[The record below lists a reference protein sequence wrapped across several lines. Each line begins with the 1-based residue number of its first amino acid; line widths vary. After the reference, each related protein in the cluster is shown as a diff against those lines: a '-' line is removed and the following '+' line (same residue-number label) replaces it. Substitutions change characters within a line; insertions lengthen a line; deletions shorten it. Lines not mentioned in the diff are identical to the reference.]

1 MTQLRIALTISG
13 AVSLGAYEGGALA
26 ALLVAVQ
33 ELSEDGAPPIR
44 IDAIAGAS
52 AGSITG
58 LLAARSLLN
67 GLDPV
72 YVMHESWVRRDSLE
86 RMRTRD
92 PHALLSVEALRK
104 DASDLLQPP
113 KEFSGRPVQQ
123 QGIKIHMSLACL
135 RGLTY
140 RLARLHGRPIEST
153 TYLDWGTFTLAPKA
167 TLDEYLEPTGA
178 SPLDFAL
185 ASGANALGFPPAP
198 LNRTLR
204 EEDQKQ
210 LARGEIIDLP
220 DPWSGWLWYTDG
232 GTIENQPLGRAVDLA
247 NEIDK
252 DGLGRRLALL
262 IHPHPATPPKDDSWA
277 EPNRRPPWIT
287 TLARADRIQRTQSL
301 YEDLRRAE
309 KTNSRLEWTQRLL
322 AVLEGAVDDKAR
334 AQLADLVGKFRAEKT
349 AIGRHEAEA
358 VAAEGPAAEGATK
371 ELLEEALQFAT
382 GLSGKHAVAVD
393 VVSPLLLD
401 EAGKTSVENL
411 LAGEFL
417 GHFGGFLNEDLRMSD
432 FVLGYRSMLRWLERL
447 GEYDVSPDLA
457 QRAYRAARRRVSAEW
472 DRFRFGTKTMRDLP
486 LNAKIDLGRLAAH
499 AARVTIGELIS
510 RSRP

>member
-1 MTQLRIALTISG
+1 MNQLRIALTISG
-13 AVSLGAYEGGALA
+13 AISLGAYEGGALA

-33 ELSEDGAPPIR
+33 ELTQNDTPPIR

-67 GLDPV
+67 GLDPE

-92 PHALLSVEALRK
+92 PHALLSVEALRR

-113 KEFSGRPVQQ
+113 AEFSGSPVQRQ
-123 QGIKIHMSLACL
+123 AIKIHMSLACL

-140 RLARLHGRPIEST
+140 RLARLHGEPIEST
-153 TYLDWGTFTLAPKA
+153 TYLDWGTFTLTPGA
-167 TLDEYLEPTGA
+167 TLDEYLQPTGA

-198 LNRTLR
+198 LDRTLR

-220 DPWSGWLWYTDG
+220 DPWSGWLWHTDG
-232 GTIENQPLGRAVDLA
+232 GTIENQPLGRALDLA

-252 DGLGRRLALL
+252 DGLGRRLVLM

-277 EPNRRPPWIT
+277 NPGRRPPWIT
-287 TLARADRIQRTQSL
+287 TLARADRIQRTQTI

-322 AVLEGAVDDKAR
+322 KVLENAIDDTSTQA
-334 AQLADLVGKFRAEKT
+334 LAELVGKIRAEKA
-349 AIGRHEAEA
+349 AIGRHQADA
-358 VAAEGPAAEGATK
+358 VVAEGLPAEGTVG
-371 ELLEEALQFAT
+371 ELLSEALQFVT
-382 GLSGKHAVAVD
+382 GLGGKQPVAID
-393 VVSPLLLD
+393 VVSPLLL
-401 EAGKTSVENL
+401 EESQETSVENL
-411 LAGEFL
+411 LSGEFL
-417 GHFGGFLNEDLRMSD
+417 GHFGGFLDERLRMSD
-432 FVLGYRSMLRWLERL
+432 FVLGYRSMLEWLERL
-447 GEYDVSPDLA
+447 SGYGLDEGSA
-457 QRAYRAARRRVSAEW
+457 KRALEAAGARVRPEW
-472 DRFRFGTKTMRDLP
+472 DEFRFGTHGLRDLP
-486 LNAKIDLGRLAAH
+486 FGRKIDFARLLAHTGR
-499 AARVTIGELIS
+499 VVVGELIT
-510 RSRP
+510 RTRP